1 MITFDGIQFF
11 KDFHIRYTT
20 HSPNVSH
27 GWAGT
32 PCPFCNDRSDHLGLH
47 IQTGAMNCWKCG
59 KHSALDYVKAVLKV
73 PAGEAKSL
81 YTRYLTRSL
90 KRESEVKTKVSSI
103 QLPPPNVFTYA
114 ETNYMKARSITPSHI
129 TTYDLRGG
137 GIVGDWAYRIVI
149 PVYYNN
155 YVISATARSIVD
167 GVRPKYKSLSNSLSI
182 IDLKHVFLGLDLVE
196 GKTVAVVEGP
206 LDAIRG
212 GPGFI
217 SSFGAS
223 LSEEQLLLLREF
235 DTIYFVRDSDEAGEQ
250 FVEEAYKLSA
260 ICTRNIE
267 VVQLEGAKDVGA
279 MKDDAILE
287 LRKELGL

>member
-73 PAGEAKSL
+73 PASEAKSL
-81 YTRYLTRSL
+81 YSRYLTRTIR
-90 KRESEVKTKVSSI
+90 RESDIKTRVFSI
-103 QLPPPNVFTYA
+103 TLPPPNVFTSA
-114 ETNYMKARSITPSHI
+114 ETIYMERRMITPSHVK
-129 TTYDLRGG
+129 TYDLRGG
-137 GIVGDWAYRIVI
+137 GIVGDWAYRVVI

-155 YVISATARSIVD
+155 YVISATARSIVE

-182 IDLKHVFLGLDLVE
+182 IDLKHVFLGLDLVQ
-196 GKTVAVVEGP
+196 GGTVAVVEGP

-250 FVEEAYKLSA
+250 YVKEAYKLSA
-260 ICTRNIE
+260 ICHKPIE
-267 VVQLEGAKDVGA
+267 IVQLEEAKDVGA
-279 MKDDAILE
+279 MKDEAILE